1 MEDITVTEGEDIV
14 MTARI
19 VGFPKLVRFFHED
32 VIIAMDSMDYERF
45 ITSIN
50 YDIKVDQDGDI
61 YRLTLKKADIDDSGE
76 YLVFARSGKAEVKS
90 SCCVTVLRRPPQIFD
105 INPEIRARRGESI
118 NIEISADADNVT
130 WSYDDQIAE
139 EIEPGRFNFS
149 IRQVNRGGPITI
161 FGYKWDPI
169 INQTGSISAKTF
181 LKVIDSGEVCSL
193 EDLCFFK
200 VWSKLG
206 RVGAGPLE
214 SQCEKLN
221 LPDYVLKRLF

>member
-1 MEDITVTEGEDIV
+1 M
-14 MTARI
+14 
-19 VGFPKLVRFFHED
+19 
-32 VIIAMDSMDYERF
+32 
-45 ITSIN
+45 
-50 YDIKVDQDGDI
+50 
-61 YRLTLKKADIDDSGE
+61 
-76 YLVFARSGKAEVKS
+76 
-90 SCCVTVLRRPPQIFD
+90 LRRPPQILD
-105 INPEIRARRGESI
+105 VNSEIRDRRGESI

-139 EIEPGRFNFS
+139 KIEPGRFNFS
-149 IRQVNRGGPITI
+149 ITQVNRGGPITI
-161 FGYKWDPI
+161 FGYKWGPI

-214 SQCEKLN
+214 IQCEKLN